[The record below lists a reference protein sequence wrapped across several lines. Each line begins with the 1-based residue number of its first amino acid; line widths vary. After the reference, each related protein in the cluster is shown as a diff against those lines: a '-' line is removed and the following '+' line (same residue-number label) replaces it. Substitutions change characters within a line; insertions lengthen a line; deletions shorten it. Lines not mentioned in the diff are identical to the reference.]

1 MPVAGEGGAV
11 VTEGGHYGL
20 QELHRSTRLPRL
32 CASSLILPAC
42 AGPAPISYSLRIYFT
57 NLFMAPRL
65 FGRCDRYIASGGT
78 LLKRQ
83 PAQGKVKARWEIQ
96 PTARARMQTRR

>member
-1 MPVAGEGGAV
+1 MRNRAFLQRVTRELLVSITIVLAMAVAGEGGAV
-11 VTEGGHYGL
+11 GNRWGHYGL

-42 AGPAPISYSLRIYFT
+42 AGPAPISYSFRIYFT
-57 NLFMAPRL
+57 NLFMASRP

-78 LLKRQ
+78 LL
-83 PAQGKVKARWEIQ
+83 
-96 PTARARMQTRR
+96 